1 MIGSLKGYAK
11 NEIMNSIICID
22 ASFVLRTLLPGSY
35 SDQALNL
42 FEKWEQEKRTL
53 IAPALLAFEVISSLR
68 RILYLKELTTHES
81 EEVFERFLRMDI
93 RLSSRRSIFP
103 LAWSLAKEFNRPR
116 AYDSAYLALASL
128 ADCDFWTAD
137 ERLYNAVKDR
147 LPWVKWIGSSSLV

>member
-1 MIGSLKGYAK
+1 
-11 NEIMNSIICID
+11 
-22 ASFVLRTLLPGSY
+22 
-35 SDQALNL
+35 L

-128 ADCDFWTAD
+128 ADCVFWTAD